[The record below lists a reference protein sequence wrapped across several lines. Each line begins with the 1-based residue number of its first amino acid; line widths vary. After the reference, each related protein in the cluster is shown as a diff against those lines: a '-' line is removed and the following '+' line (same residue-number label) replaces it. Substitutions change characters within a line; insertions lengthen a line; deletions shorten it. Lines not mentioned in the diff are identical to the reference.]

1 VRRMTIGV
9 ALILVA
15 VGGAAYLAWPH
26 LPARTRQPIDDWVR
40 RLSALIGQRRL

>member
-1 VRRMTIGV
+1 V

>member
-1 VRRMTIGV
+1 MTIRV

-26 LPARTRQPIDDWVR
+26 LPAPTRQPVDSWLR
-40 RLSALIGQRRL
+40 RLSALVGQRHR